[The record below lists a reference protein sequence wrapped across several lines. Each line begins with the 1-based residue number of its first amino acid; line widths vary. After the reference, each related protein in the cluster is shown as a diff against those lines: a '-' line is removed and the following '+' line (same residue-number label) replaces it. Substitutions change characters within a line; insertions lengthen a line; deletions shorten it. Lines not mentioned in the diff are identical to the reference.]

1 MPAPISGAL
10 VLLSNERRNVM
21 TTGEGAHRL
30 ETDVVV
36 VGGGGSGLA
45 AAIEARS
52 LGRRVVLLE
61 RNAKLGGSTAKSI
74 GSITA
79 TNTPHQLRKGIRD
92 CPDDHFEDMA
102 RFSAASKRVR
112 ESRYPISDNTALRR
126 IFVDNVPDTFRWL
139 MAMGVE
145 FYGPL
150 PEPPHRKP
158 RMHNVLPNSGAY
170 AYHLEKAAR
179 RAGVDIVTSARVKR
193 LLVEQGG
200 VVGALCDTADGAVE
214 YRARGGVVLTTGDF
228 SGDPEMRTQYLSEGF
243 TDIQPVN
250 PANAGDGH
258 KMVLELGGRIVHTG
272 LHSAGI
278 RFQPPPSSWI
288 TALPPQRAFM
298 RLVNWA
304 METLPHWLLRPVVM
318 SFLTTILVPSPK
330 LFKAG
335 AVLINARGERFLDEL
350 DSPSDTSTPVLAQQP
365 GKLAYV
371 LLDGKLAEKFSRWP
385 HYVSTAPGFAY
396 AFVPDYRRTRKDV
409 FHEASTLEALA
420 ARIGASPETLRKTV
434 DDYNAS
440 LASPA
445 TAAGRLQL
453 DRGPFIAMGPV
464 RHYLNFSDSG
474 VAVDTRLQVLGPH
487 DKPIP
492 GLFAAGSVGMGGM
505 LLEGHGHHI
514 GWAFTSGRLAGR
526 HAAYRV
532 VTKDLESAFATQG
545 DSVSSAAD
553 GRHA

>member
-1 MPAPISGAL
+1 MDGTVSRNGGATA
-10 VLLSNERRNVM
+10 VRRI
-21 TTGEGAHRL
+21 
-30 ETDVVV
+30 ETDVAVI
-36 VGGGGSGLA
+36 GGGGSGLA

-52 LGRRVVLLE
+52 QGRRAVLIE
-61 RNAKLGGSTAKSI
+61 RNDRLGGSTAKSI

-112 ESRYPISDNTALRR
+112 ESRYPINDNTALRR
-126 IFVDNVPDTFRWL
+126 VFVDNVSETFRWL
-139 MAMGVE
+139 MDLGVE

-150 PEPPHRKP
+150 PEAPHRKP

-170 AYHLEKAAR
+170 AYHLERAAR
-179 RAGVDIVTSARVKR
+179 KRGVDIVTSTRARE
-193 LLVEQGG
+193 LVVERGA
-200 VVGALCDTADGAVE
+200 VVGVLCDGPDGAVE
-214 YRARGGVVLTTGDF
+214 YRARGGVVLTSGDF
-228 SGDPEMRTQYLSEGF
+228 SGDPGMRTQYLSEGF
-243 TDIQPVN
+243 MDVQPVN

-258 KMVLELGGRIVHTG
+258 KMVLALGGRIVHTG

-278 RFQPPPSSWI
+278 RFQPPPPSWI
-288 TALPPQRAFM
+288 TSLPPQRAFM

-304 METLPHWLLRPVVM
+304 METLPTRLLRPVVM

-330 LFKAG
+330 LFRAG

-371 LLDGKLAEKFSRWP
+371 LFDGKLARKFSAWP

-396 AFVPDYRRTRKDV
+396 AFVSDYRRTRKDI
-409 FHEASTLEALA
+409 FHEAATLEALA
-420 ARIGASPETLRKTV
+420 AKIGASPGTLKKTV

-445 TAAGRLQL
+445 KAAGREPL
-453 DRGPFIAMGPV
+453 DSGPFVAMGPV

-474 VAVDTRLQVLGPH
+474 VAVDTRLRVLGPR
-487 DKPIP
+487 DEPVP
-492 GLFAAGSVGMGGM
+492 GLFAAGFIGMGGM

-526 HAAYRV
+526 NAAYRV
-532 VTKDLESAFATQG
+532 VSEDLETAPVASGGGARDSAGAQ
-545 DSVSSAAD
+545 
-553 GRHA
+553 HA

>member
-1 MPAPISGAL
+1 MDSTPGDGAAAT
-10 VLLSNERRNVM
+10 RRI
-21 TTGEGAHRL
+21 EA
-30 ETDVVV
+30 DVVV
-36 VGGGGSGLA
+36 IGGGGSGLA
-45 AAIEARS
+45 AAIEAAS
-52 LGRRVVLLE
+52 LGRRAVLIE
-61 RNAKLGGSTAKSI
+61 RNDRLGGSTAKSI
-74 GSITA
+74 GSFTA

-112 ESRYPISDNTALRR
+112 ASRYPIQDNTALRR
-126 IFVDNVPDTFRWL
+126 LFVDNVPETFRWV
-139 MAMGVE
+139 MSMGVE

-150 PEPPHRKP
+150 PEAPHRKP

-179 RAGVDIVTSARVKR
+179 KLGVEFALSTRARRLVVENGAVAGVV
-193 LLVEQGG
+193 
-200 VVGALCDTADGAVE
+200 CDGPAGAVE

-228 SGDPEMRTQYLSEGF
+228 SGDPEMRTQFLSESF
-243 TDIQPVN
+243 TDVQPVN

-258 KMVLELGGRIVHTG
+258 RMVTALGGRICHTG

-278 RFQPPPSSWI
+278 RFQPPPPSWI

-304 METLPHWLLRPVVM
+304 METLPTAVLRPVVM

-330 LFKAG
+330 LFRAG
-335 AVLINARGERFLDEL
+335 ALLINARGERFLDEL
-350 DSPSDTSTPVLAQQP
+350 ESPSDTSTPVLAQQP
-365 GKLAYV
+365 GRLAYV
-371 LLDGKLAEKFSRWP
+371 LLDGRLAEQYSRWP

-396 AFVPDYRRTRKDV
+396 AFVPDYRRTRKDI
-409 FHEASTLEALA
+409 FHEAPTLEALA
-420 ARIGASPETLRKTV
+420 ARIGASPATLRKTV

-440 LASPA
+440 LADTA
-445 TAAGRLQL
+445 KAAGRAPLE
-453 DRGPFIAMGPV
+453 RGPFIAMGPV

-474 VAVDTRLQVLGPH
+474 VAVDTRLRVLGPK
-487 DKPIP
+487 DEPIP
-492 GLFAAGSVGMGGM
+492 GLYAAGFIGMGGM

-526 HAAYRV
+526 HAAYRMV
-532 VTKDLESAFATQG
+532 SADIEPAP
-545 DSVSSAAD
+545 SAA
-553 GRHA
+553 GGAAAGARHA